1 MVLFGYGFVLA
12 LVAAVAVFAIYRRF
26 FIKRASMEGDV
37 RQKQLEELSKLT
49 GGLAHEI
56 KNPLSTIKV
65 NLQLISENLDA
76 GDPDSSRL
84 LRKIQILQKETDR
97 LTLILDG
104 FLRYIGKAE
113 LHLKASDIN
122 TLTSDVVDFYTPQ
135 ARANDV
141 TLRLGLCNGPLICN
155 IDQDMIKQVMLNL
168 FINAQQA
175 IPQAGEIIVRTER
188 RQHEAVITVSD
199 TGKGIEADKF
209 DKIFEAYYTSRPGGS
224 GLGLPTAKKIVEAHN
239 GNIAVD
245 SQPGRGT
252 SFTITLPLPK
262 ENDAEK

>member
-1 MVLFGYGFVLA
+1 MVQFGYGFILA
-12 LVAAVAVFAIYRRF
+12 SVAAVAVFTIYRRF

-65 NLQLISENLDA
+65 NLQLISENIEA
-76 GDPDSSRL
+76 GDPDLSRL
-84 LRKIQILQKETDR
+84 QRKIQILQKETDR

-122 TLTSDVVDFYTPQ
+122 ALTSDVVDFYTPQ
-135 ARANDV
+135 ALANNV
-141 TLRLGLCNGPLICN
+141 TLRLGLCEGTLVCN

-175 IPQAGEIIVRTER
+175 IPQAGEIIVRTEQR
-188 RQHEAVITVSD
+188 PDVAVITVSD
-199 TGKGIEADKF
+199 TGNGIDANKF

-224 GLGLPTAKKIVEAHN
+224 GLGLPTAKKIIEAHN
-239 GNIAVD
+239 GDINVN
-245 SQPGRGT
+245 SQQGKGT
-252 SFTITLPLPK
+252 SFTITLPLLK
-262 ENDAEK
+262 DNDGE

>member
-12 LVAAVAVFAIYRRF
+12 SITAVAVFVVYRRF
-26 FIKRASMEGDV
+26 FIKRAFMEGDV

-65 NLQLISENLDA
+65 NLQLISENIEE
-76 GDPDSSRL
+76 GDPNLSRL
-84 LRKIQILQKETDR
+84 QRKIQVLQKETDR

-104 FLRYIGKAE
+104 FLRYIGKTE
-113 LHLKASDIN
+113 PHLKSSDIN
-122 TLTSDVVDFYTPQ
+122 TLMSDVVDFYTPQ
-135 ARANDV
+135 ARANNV
-141 TLRLGLCNGPLICN
+141 TLRVGLCGETLVCD

-175 IPQAGEIIVRTER
+175 IAQAGEIIVRTER
-188 RQHEAVITVSD
+188 REDAAVITVSD
-199 TGKGIEADKF
+199 TGNGIEANKLDA
-209 DKIFEAYYTSRPGGS
+209 IFEAYYTSRPGGS
-224 GLGLPTAKKIVEAHN
+224 GLGLPTAKKIVEAHQ
-239 GNIAVD
+239 GKITVD

-252 SFTITLPLPK
+252 SFTISLPLPK
-262 ENDAEK
+262 EEDDK